1 MLEAAQ
7 WGFYDTE
14 EFRWIG
20 QFGHSG
26 GKMRHREPDPEDDT
40 EDLLVAIA
48 MFHGIYKRVAGK
60 VGVGQTM
67 VGRVVRGSRTS
78 KEISEA
84 LHSELRAI
92 RDYLNGIKPRKLNG
106 G

>member
-1 MLEAAQ
+1 MK
-7 WGFYDTE
+7 
-14 EFRWIG
+14 FRWMG
-20 QFGHSG
+20 EFGHNG
-26 GKMRHREPDPEDDT
+26 GKMPYRDRGGPEGDT

-48 MFHGIYKRVAGK
+48 MFHGIYKRVASK
-60 VGVGQTM
+60 VGVDQTM
-67 VGRVVRGSRTS
+67 VCRVVRGQRTS

-92 RDYLNGIKPRKLNG
+92 RDYLNSTKPRKLNG

>member
-1 MLEAAQ
+1 
-7 WGFYDTE
+7 
-14 EFRWIG
+14 
-20 QFGHSG
+20 
-26 GKMRHREPDPEDDT
+26 MRHRDRGPEDDA
-40 EDLLVAIA
+40 EDLLVAVA

-60 VGVGQTM
+60 VGVDQTM

-92 RDYLNGIKPRKLNG
+92 RDYLNGTKPRKSNG

>member
-1 MLEAAQ
+1 MGE
-7 WGFYDTE
+7 
-14 EFRWIG
+14 IG
-20 QFGHSG
+20 PSG
-26 GKMRHREPDPEDDT
+26 GNMRYRDPGPDDDT

-60 VGVGQTM
+60 VGVDQTM

-78 KEISEA
+78 KEISAA

-92 RDYLNGIKPRKLNG
+92 RDYLNGSKPRKSNG